1 MAVRKL
7 QFKPGV
13 NRETTRYA
21 AEGQWYE
28 TDKVRFR
35 RGLPQKIGGWEQVSS
50 NTYLGVAR
58 SLFNWATLS
67 GQNLIAAG
75 TNLKYYIERGG
86 AYFDVTPIRATT
98 AAGDVTFAAVNGDA
112 TLTVTD
118 ASHGALQND
127 FVTFSGAVSL
137 GGNITADVL
146 NQEYQIAT
154 IINGNS
160 YTIEAK
166 DTSGNL
172 VVANSSDTGNG
183 GSSTVGAYQI
193 NTGNEIE
200 VPFTGWGAGRW
211 GTGTWGT
218 GGTTLAPM
226 RIWSESN
233 FGEDLFFAHRGGVPL
248 YWDASNGVATRGV
261 YVSSLGGASDVPT
274 ITNLAFVSDIF
285 RFAFCFGAND
295 IGSSTLD
302 PMLIRWSDQED
313 VANWTPAATNQAGS
327 LRLSD
332 GTEIVDAIQ
341 ARQEIL
347 VWSDAALY
355 GLQYLGAPEVWGAQL
370 LGANITIASP
380 NAAVY
385 SNNIAYWMGIST
397 FYYYDGTVKTLPC
410 DVRSYVFDDFNQDQA
425 DQVVC
430 GSNEQFDEIWWFY
443 CSAGA
448 TQNDRYVVYNYVENV
463 WYYGNLARSAWLDSD
478 LRDFPVAATF
488 GNKLVNHEKGVDD
501 NESGTPTAFTA
512 NITSAQFDL
521 DDGDRFMLINKM
533 LPDMT
538 FEGSTADSPAATMTL
553 NPLENS
559 GSGRYDPAS
568 VGGNSSATVT
578 RTAVVPVEAFTGQ
591 VFTRVRG
598 RQMSIKI
605 ESTELGV
612 TWKLGA
618 PRMDM
623 RPDGRRG

>member
-35 RGLPQKIGGWEQVSS
+35 RGLPQKIGGWQRISAD
-50 NTYLGVAR
+50 TYLGVAR
-58 SLFNWATLS
+58 SLLNWATLNL
-67 GQNLIAAG
+67 QNLVAVG

-86 AYFDVTPIRATT
+86 AYFDITPIRATT
-98 AAGDVTFAAVNGDA
+98 AAGDVTFAAVNGSA

-118 ASHGALQND
+118 TAHGASQGD
-127 FVTFSGAVSL
+127 YVTFSGAVSL

-146 NQEYQIAT
+146 NAEYTVAT
-154 IINGNS
+154 VVDVDN
-160 YTIEAK
+160 YTITA
-166 DTSGNL
+166 TAT
-172 VVANSSDTGNG
+172 ANPADTGNG
-183 GSSTVGAYQI
+183 GASVVGAYQI
-193 NTGNEIE
+193 PVGNEVE

-211 GTGTWGT
+211 GSGTWGT
-218 GGTTLAPM
+218 GGATNAPM
-226 RIWSESN
+226 RIWSQSN

-248 YWDASNGVATRGV
+248 YWDASFGVDTRGV
-261 YVSSLGGASDVPT
+261 YVSSLAGASDVPT
-274 ITNLAFVSDIF
+274 IVNVAFVSDIF

-295 IGSSTLD
+295 FGSSVLD

-313 VANWTPAATNQAGS
+313 ISNWTPAATNQAGS
-327 LRLSD
+327 LRLSE
-332 GTEIVDAIQ
+332 GTEIIDAIQ
-341 ARQEIL
+341 ARQEVL
-347 VWSDAALY
+347 VWTDTALY

-370 LGANITIASP
+370 LGTNVTIASP

-385 SNNIAYWMGIST
+385 SGNVAYWMGT
-397 FYYYDGTVKTLPC
+397 NKFYYYDGTVKTLPC
-410 DVRSYVFDDFNQDQA
+410 EVRSYVFDDFNQQQA
-425 DQVVC
+425 DQVIC

-448 TQNDRYVVYNYVENV
+448 TRNDRYVVYNYVENV
-463 WYYGNLARSAWLDSD
+463 WYYGNLARSAWIDSD
-478 LRDFPVAATF
+478 LREFPIAATF
-488 GNKLVNHEKGVDD
+488 NNNLVLQENGVDD
-501 NESGTPTAFTA
+501 NETGTPTAVTA
-512 NITSAQFDL
+512 TITSTQFDL

-538 FEGSTADSPAATMTL
+538 FTGSTAGSPAATMTL

-559 GSGRYDPAS
+559 GSGRYNPAS

-578 RTAVVPVEAFTGQ
+578 RTAVLPVEEFTGQ

>member
-1 MAVRKL
+1 MAIKKL
-7 QFKPGV
+7 QFKAGV

-35 RGLPQKIGGWEQVSS
+35 RGLPQKIGGWQRISA

-58 SLFNWATLS
+58 SLFNWSTLS
-67 GQNLIAAG
+67 EQNLIAAG
-75 TNLKYYIERGG
+75 TNLKYYIEKGG
-86 AYFDVTPIRATT
+86 GYNDITPIRATT

-112 TLTVTD
+112 TITVSDTG
-118 ASHGALQND
+118 HGAFQND

-154 IINGNS
+154 RINDDS

-166 DTSGNL
+166 DTSGNTVL
-172 VVANSSDTGNG
+172 ADGSDTGNG
-183 GSSTVGAYQI
+183 GASVVGAYQI

-226 RIWSESN
+226 RLWSQSN

-248 YWDASNGVATRGV
+248 YWDASSGVGTRGV

-274 ITNLAFVSDIF
+274 IVNLAFVSDIF

-295 IGSSTLD
+295 LGGSSLD

-327 LRLSD
+327 LRLSE

-341 ARQEIL
+341 ARQEVL
-347 VWSDAALY
+347 VWTDSALY

-370 LGANITIASP
+370 LGSNITIASP

-385 SNNIAYWMGIST
+385 SNNIAYWMGTSK

-410 DVRSYVFDDFNQDQA
+410 DVRSYIFDDFNQEQA

-443 CSAGA
+443 CSAEA
-448 TQNDRYVVYNYVENV
+448 TRNDRYVVYNYVENV
-463 WYYGNLARSAWLDSD
+463 WYYGTMSRSAWIDSD
-478 LRDFPVAATF
+478 LRDYPIAATF
-488 GNKLVNHEKGVDD
+488 SNNLVYQEYGVDC
-501 NESGTPTAFTA
+501 NELGSA
-512 NITSAQFDL
+512 NPIVATITSAQFDL
-521 DDGDRFMLINKM
+521 DDGDRFMLINRM

-538 FEGSTADSPAATMTL
+538 FDGSTADSPAATMTL

-578 RTAVVPVEAFTGQ
+578 RTATVPVEAFTGQ
-591 VFTRVRG
+591 VYTRVRG

>member
-35 RGLPQKIGGWEQVSS
+35 RGLPQKIGGWQRISAD
-50 NTYLGVAR
+50 TYLGVAR
-58 SLFNWATLS
+58 SLLNWATLNL
-67 GQNLIAAG
+67 QNLVAVG

-86 AYFDVTPIRATT
+86 AYFDITPIRATT
-98 AAGDVTFAAVNGDA
+98 AAGDVTFAAVNGSA

-118 ASHGALQND
+118 TAHGASQGD
-127 FVTFSGAVSL
+127 YVTFSGAVSL

-146 NQEYQIAT
+146 NAEYTVAT
-154 IINGNS
+154 VVDVDN
-160 YTIEAK
+160 YTITA
-166 DTSGNL
+166 TAT
-172 VVANSSDTGNG
+172 ANPADTGNG
-183 GSSTVGAYQI
+183 GASVVGAYQI
-193 NTGNEIE
+193 PVGNEVE

-211 GTGTWGT
+211 GSGTWGT
-218 GGTTLAPM
+218 GGATNAPM
-226 RIWSESN
+226 RIWSQSN

-248 YWDASNGVATRGV
+248 YWDASSGVDSRGV
-261 YVSSLGGASDVPT
+261 YVSSLAGASDVPT
-274 ITNLAFVSDIF
+274 IVNVAFVSDIF

-295 IGSSTLD
+295 FGSSVLD

-313 VANWTPAATNQAGS
+313 ISNWTPAATNQAGS
-327 LRLSD
+327 LRLSE
-332 GTEIVDAIQ
+332 GTEIIDAIQ
-341 ARQEIL
+341 ARQEVL
-347 VWSDAALY
+347 VWTDTALY

-370 LGANITIASP
+370 LGTNITIASP
-380 NAAVY
+380 NATVY
-385 SNNIAYWMGIST
+385 SGNIAYWMGT
-397 FYYYDGTVKTLPC
+397 NKFYYYDGTVKTLPC
-410 DVRSYVFDDFNQDQA
+410 EVRSYVFDDFNQQQA
-425 DQVVC
+425 DQVIC

-448 TQNDRYVVYNYVENV
+448 TRNDRYVVYNYVENI
-463 WYYGNLARSAWLDSD
+463 WYYGNLARSAWIDSD
-478 LRDFPVAATF
+478 LREFPIAATF
-488 GNKLVNHEKGVDD
+488 NNTLVLQENGVDD
-501 NESGTPTAFTA
+501 NETGTPTAVTA
-512 NITSAQFDL
+512 TITSTQFDL

-538 FEGSTADSPAATMTL
+538 FTGSTADSPAATMTL

-578 RTAVVPVEAFTGQ
+578 RTAVLPVEEFTGQ

>member
-35 RGLPQKIGGWEQVSS
+35 RGLPQKIGGWEQLSS

-67 GQNLIAAG
+67 LQNLVSVG
-75 TNLKYYIERGG
+75 THLKYYIEKGG
-86 AYFDVTPIRATT
+86 AYNDITPIRATT

-112 TLTVTD
+112 TITVSDTG
-118 ASHGALQND
+118 HGAVQND

-137 GGNITADVL
+137 GGNITAAVL
-146 NQEYQIAT
+146 NQEYQVAT
-154 IINGNS
+154 RINDNS

-166 DTSGNL
+166 DTSGSTVL
-172 VVANSSDTGNG
+172 ANSSDTGNG
-183 GSSTVGAYQI
+183 GSSTVGTYQI
-193 NTGNEIE
+193 NTGNEIQ
-200 VPFTGWGAGRW
+200 VPFTGWGAGTW
-211 GTGTWGT
+211 SSGTWGT
-218 GGTTLAPM
+218 SGSTLAPM
-226 RIWSESN
+226 RLWSQAN
-233 FGEDLFFAHRGGVPL
+233 FGEDLFFVARGGAL
-248 YWDASNGVATRGV
+248 YYWDASSGVTSRGV
-261 YVSSLGGASDVPT
+261 LVSSLGGASQVPT
-274 ITNLAFVSDIF
+274 VANIAFVSDIF
-285 RFAFCFGAND
+285 RFAFCFGANP

-313 VANWTPAATNQAGS
+313 ISDWNPTATNQAGS
-327 LRLSD
+327 LSLSE
-332 GTEIVDAIQ
+332 GTEIIQVIQ
-341 ARQEIL
+341 ARQEVL
-347 VWSDAALY
+347 VWTDSALY
-355 GLQYLGAPEVWGAQL
+355 GLQYLGAPIVWGATL
-370 LGANITIASP
+370 LGSNLTLISP

-385 SNNIAYWMGIST
+385 SNNIAYWMGT
-397 FYYYDGTVKTLPC
+397 NKFYYYDGTVKTLPC
-410 DVRSYVFDDFNQDQA
+410 EVRSYVFDDFNSQQA
-425 DQVVC
+425 DQVVS

-443 CSAGA
+443 CSEGA
-448 TQNDRYVVYNYVENV
+448 TRNDRYVVYNYVQGI
-463 WYYGNLARSAWLDSD
+463 WYYGSLSRSAWLDSD
-478 LRDFPVAATF
+478 LRDFPIAATF

-512 NITSAQFDL
+512 NITSTQFDL
-521 DDGDRFMLINKM
+521 DDGDRFMLINRM

-578 RTAVVPVEAFTGQ
+578 RTATVPIEAFTGQ

-605 ESTELGV
+605 ESTAAGV

>member
-35 RGLPQKIGGWEQVSS
+35 RGLPQKIGGWEQLSS

-67 GQNLIAAG
+67 LQNLVSVG
-75 TNLKYYIERGG
+75 THLKYYIEKGG
-86 AYFDVTPIRATT
+86 AYNDITPIRATT

-112 TLTVTD
+112 TITVSDTG
-118 ASHGALQND
+118 HGAVQND
-127 FVTFSGAVSL
+127 FVTFSGAASL
-137 GGNITADVL
+137 GGNITAAVL
-146 NQEYQIAT
+146 NQEYQVAT
-154 IINGNS
+154 RINDDS

-166 DTSGNL
+166 DTDGNEVL
-172 VVANSSDTGNG
+172 ANASDTGNG
-183 GSSTVGAYQI
+183 GSSTVGTYQI

-200 VPFTGWGAGRW
+200 VPFTGWGAGTW
-211 GTGTWGT
+211 SSGTWGT
-218 GGTTLAPM
+218 SGSTLAPM
-226 RIWSESN
+226 RLWSQAN
-233 FGEDLFFAHRGGVPL
+233 FGEDLFFVHRGGAL
-248 YWDASNGVATRGV
+248 YYWDASNGVNTRGV
-261 YVSSLGGASDVPT
+261 LVSSLGGASQVPT
-274 ITNLAFVSDIF
+274 IANIGFVSDIF

-295 IGSSTLD
+295 IGSSAID

-313 VANWTPAATNQAGS
+313 IADWNPTATNQAGS

-332 GTEIVDAIQ
+332 GTEIIQAIQ
-341 ARQEIL
+341 ARQEVL
-347 VWSDAALY
+347 VWTDSALY
-355 GLQYLGAPEVWGAQL
+355 GLQYLGAPVVWGATL
-370 LGANITIASP
+370 LGSNITLISP

-385 SNNIAYWMGIST
+385 SNNIAYWMGT
-397 FYYYDGTVKTLPC
+397 NKFYYYDGTVKTLPC
-410 DVRSYVFDDFNQDQA
+410 EVRSYVFDDFNSQQT

-443 CSAGA
+443 CSEGA
-448 TQNDRYVVYNYVENV
+448 TRNDRYVVYNYVQGI
-463 WYYGNLARSAWLDSD
+463 WYYGNLSRSAWLDSD
-478 LRDFPVAATF
+478 LREFPVAATF

-512 NITSAQFDL
+512 NITSTQFDL

-538 FEGSTADSPAATMTL
+538 FTGSTADSPAATMTL

-568 VGGNSSATVT
+568 VGGNSSTTVT
-578 RTAVVPVEAFTGQ
+578 RTATVPIEAFTGQ

>member
-21 AEGQWYE
+21 AEGQWYD
-28 TDKVRFR
+28 TNKVRFR
-35 RGLPQKIGGWEQVSS
+35 RGLPQKIGGWQRISA
-50 NTYLGVAR
+50 NTYLGVVR
-58 SLFNWATLS
+58 SLFNWSTLS
-67 GQNLIAAG
+67 EQNLIAAG
-75 TNLKYYIERGG
+75 TNLKYYIEKGG
-86 AYFDVTPIRATT
+86 EYNDITPIRATT
-98 AAGDVTFAAVNGDA
+98 AAGDVTFSATNGDA
-112 TLTVTD
+112 TLTVADT
-118 ASHGALQND
+118 AHGALQND
-127 FVTFSGAVSL
+127 FVTYSGAVSL

-154 IINGNS
+154 IIDENS

-166 DTSGNL
+166 DTSGNEVL
-172 VVANSSDTGNG
+172 ADASDTGNG
-183 GSSTVGAYQI
+183 GASVVGAYQI

-200 VPFTGWGAGRW
+200 VPFSGWGAGRW

-226 RIWSESN
+226 RIWSQSN

-248 YWDASNGVATRGV
+248 YWDASSGVGTRGV

-274 ITNLAFVSDIF
+274 IVNLAFVSDIF

-295 IGSSTLD
+295 LGGSALD

-327 LRLSD
+327 LRLSE

-341 ARQEIL
+341 ARQEVL
-347 VWSDAALY
+347 VWTDSALY

-370 LGANITIASP
+370 LGSNITIASP

-385 SNNIAYWMGIST
+385 SNNIAYWMGT
-397 FYYYDGTVKTLPC
+397 NKFYYYDGTVKTLPC
-410 DVRSYVFDDFNQDQA
+410 DVRSYVFDDFNQGQA

-443 CSAGA
+443 CSAEA

-463 WYYGNLARSAWLDSD
+463 WYYGTLSRSAWIDSD
-478 LRDFPVAATF
+478 LRDYPIAATYS
-488 GNKLVNHEKGVDD
+488 NNLVYQEYGVDC
-501 NESGTPTAFTA
+501 NELGSA
-512 NITSAQFDL
+512 NPIVATITSAQFDL

-538 FEGSTADSPAATMTL
+538 FTGSTADSPAATMTL

-578 RTAVVPVEAFTGQ
+578 RTAVVPVEEFTGQ

>member
-35 RGLPQKIGGWEQVSS
+35 RGLPQKIGGWQRISAD
-50 NTYLGVAR
+50 TYLGVAR
-58 SLFNWATLS
+58 SLLNWATLNL
-67 GQNLIAAG
+67 QNLVAVG

-86 AYFDVTPIRATT
+86 AYFDITPIRATT
-98 AAGDVTFAAVNGDA
+98 AAGDVTFAAVNGSA

-118 ASHGALQND
+118 TAHGASQGD
-127 FVTFSGAVSL
+127 YVTFSGAVSL

-146 NQEYQIAT
+146 NAEYTVAT
-154 IINGNS
+154 VVDVDN
-160 YTIEAK
+160 YTITA
-166 DTSGNL
+166 TAT
-172 VVANSSDTGNG
+172 ANASDTGNG
-183 GSSTVGAYQI
+183 GASVVGAYQI
-193 NTGNEIE
+193 SVGNEVE

-211 GTGTWGT
+211 GFGTWGT
-218 GGTTLAPM
+218 GGATNAPM
-226 RIWSESN
+226 RIWSQSN

-248 YWDASNGVATRGV
+248 YWDASSGVETRGV
-261 YVSSLGGASDVPT
+261 YVSSLAGASDVPT
-274 ITNLAFVSDIF
+274 IVNLAFVSDIF

-295 IGSSTLD
+295 FGSSTLD
-302 PMLIRWSDQED
+302 PMLLRWSDQED
-313 VANWTPAATNQAGS
+313 ISNWTPAATNQAGS

-332 GTEIVDAIQ
+332 GTEIIDAIQ
-341 ARQEIL
+341 ARQEVL
-347 VWSDAALY
+347 VWTDSALY

-370 LGANITIASP
+370 LGTNITIASP

-385 SNNIAYWMGIST
+385 SGNIAYWMGT
-397 FYYYDGTVKTLPC
+397 NKFYYYDGTVKTLPC
-410 DVRSYVFDDFNQDQA
+410 EVRSYVFDDFNQEQA
-425 DQVVC
+425 DQVIC

-448 TQNDRYVVYNYVENV
+448 TRNDRYVVYNYVENI
-463 WYYGNLARSAWLDSD
+463 WYYGNLARSAWIDSD
-478 LRDFPVAATF
+478 LREFPIAATF
-488 GNKLVNHEKGVDD
+488 NNTLVLQENGIDD
-501 NESGTPTAFTA
+501 NETGTPTAVTA
-512 NITSAQFDL
+512 TITSTQFDL

-538 FEGSTADSPAATMTL
+538 FTGSTAGSPAATMTL

-559 GSGRYDPAS
+559 GSGRYNPAS

-578 RTAVVPVEAFTGQ
+578 RTAVLPVEEFTGQ

>member
-35 RGLPQKIGGWEQVSS
+35 RGLPQKIGGWEQISS

-67 GQNLIAAG
+67 GQNLVAAG

-112 TLTVTD
+112 TLTVSDT
-118 ASHGALQND
+118 AHGALQND
-127 FVTFSGAVSL
+127 FVTYSGAVSL

-154 IINGNS
+154 IINEDS

-166 DTSGNL
+166 DTSGNEVL
-172 VVANSSDTGNG
+172 ANASDTGNG
-183 GSSTVGAYQI
+183 GASVVGAYQI

-200 VPFTGWGAGRW
+200 VPFSGWGAGRW
-211 GTGTWGT
+211 GSGTWGT

-226 RIWSESN
+226 RIWSQSN

-248 YWDASNGVATRGV
+248 YWDASSGVGTRGV

-274 ITNLAFVSDIF
+274 TVNLAFVSDIF

-295 IGSSTLD
+295 IGGSTLD

-370 LGANITIASP
+370 LGSNITIASP

-385 SNNIAYWMGIST
+385 SNNIAYWMGLNT

-410 DVRSYVFDDFNQDQA
+410 DVRSYIFDDFNQGQA

-443 CSAGA
+443 CSAEA

-463 WYYGNLARSAWLDSD
+463 WYYGNLSRSAWLDAD
-478 LRDFPVAATF
+478 LRDFPIAATF

-501 NESGTPTAFTA
+501 NETGTPTAFTA

-521 DDGDRFMLINKM
+521 DDGDRFMLINRM

-538 FEGSTADSPAATMTL
+538 FDGSTADSPAATMTL

-559 GSGRYDPAS
+559 GSGRYNPAS

-578 RTAVVPVEAFTGQ
+578 RTAVFPVEEFTGQ

>member
-35 RGLPQKIGGWEQVSS
+35 RGLPQKIGGWEQLSS

-67 GQNLIAAG
+67 LQNLVSVG
-75 TNLKYYIERGG
+75 THLKYYNEKGG
-86 AYFDVTPIRATT
+86 AYNDITPIRATT
-98 AAGDVTFAAVNGDA
+98 AAGDVAFSATNGDA
-112 TLTVTD
+112 TITVSDTT
-118 ASHGALQND
+118 HGAVQND
-127 FVTFSGAVSL
+127 FVTFSGAASL
-137 GGNITADVL
+137 GGNITAAVL
-146 NQEYQIAT
+146 NQEYQVAT
-154 IINGNS
+154 RINDDS

-166 DTSGNL
+166 DTSGNAVL
-172 VVANSSDTGNG
+172 ANSSDTGNG
-183 GSSTVGAYQI
+183 GSSTVGTYQI

-200 VPFTGWGAGRW
+200 VPFTGWGAGTW
-211 GTGTWGT
+211 SSGTWGT
-218 GGTTLAPM
+218 SGSTLAPM
-226 RIWSESN
+226 RLWSQAN
-233 FGEDLFFAHRGGVPL
+233 FGEDLFFVARGGAL
-248 YWDASNGVATRGV
+248 YYWDASSGVTTRGV
-261 YVSSLGGASDVPT
+261 LVSSLGGASQVPT
-274 ITNLAFVSDIF
+274 VANIAFVSDIF
-285 RFAFCFGAND
+285 RFAFCFGANP
-295 IGSSTLD
+295 IGSSALD

-313 VANWTPAATNQAGS
+313 ISDWNPTATNQAGS
-327 LRLSD
+327 LSLSE
-332 GTEIVDAIQ
+332 GTEIIQAIQ
-341 ARQEIL
+341 ARQEVL
-347 VWSDAALY
+347 VWTDSALY
-355 GLQYLGAPEVWGAQL
+355 GLQYLGAPIVWGATL
-370 LGANITIASP
+370 LGSNLTLISP

-385 SNNIAYWMGIST
+385 SNNIAYWMGT
-397 FYYYDGTVKTLPC
+397 NKFYYYDGTVKTLPC
-410 DVRSYVFDDFNQDQA
+410 EVRSYVFDDFNSQQA
-425 DQVVC
+425 DQVVS

-443 CSAGA
+443 CSEGA
-448 TQNDRYVVYNYVENV
+448 TRNDRYVVYNYEQGI
-463 WYYGNLARSAWLDSD
+463 WYYGNLSRSAWLDSD
-478 LRDFPVAATF
+478 LRDFPIAATF

-512 NITSAQFDL
+512 NITSTQFDL
-521 DDGDRFMLINKM
+521 DDGDRFMLVNKM
-533 LPDMT
+533 LPDIT
-538 FEGSTADSPAATMTL
+538 FEGSTADSPAAVMTL

-568 VGGNSSATVT
+568 VGGDSSATVT
-578 RTAVVPVEAFTGQ
+578 RTATVPIEAFTGQ

-605 ESTELGV
+605 ESTAAGV

>member
-35 RGLPQKIGGWEQVSS
+35 RGLPQKIGGWQRISA

-58 SLFNWATLS
+58 SLFNWSTLS
-67 GQNLIAAG
+67 EQNLIAAG
-75 TNLKYYIERGG
+75 TNLKYYIEKGG
-86 AYFDVTPIRATT
+86 EYNDITPIRATT

-112 TLTVTD
+112 TLTVSDT
-118 ASHGALQND
+118 AHGALQND

-154 IINGNS
+154 IINEDS

-166 DTSGNL
+166 DTSGNTVL
-172 VVANSSDTGNG
+172 ADGSDTGNG
-183 GSSTVGAYQI
+183 GASVVGAYQI

-200 VPFTGWGAGRW
+200 VPFSGWGAGRW
-211 GTGTWGT
+211 GSGTWGT
-218 GGTTLAPM
+218 SGTTLAPM
-226 RIWSESN
+226 RIWSQSN

-248 YWDASNGVATRGV
+248 YWDASSGVGTRGV

-274 ITNLAFVSDIF
+274 IVNLAFVSDIF

-295 IGSSTLD
+295 LGGSALD

-327 LRLSD
+327 LRLSE

-341 ARQEIL
+341 ARQEVL
-347 VWSDAALY
+347 VWTDSALY

-370 LGANITIASP
+370 LGSNITIASP

-385 SNNIAYWMGIST
+385 SNNIAYWMGTSK

-410 DVRSYVFDDFNQDQA
+410 DVRSYIFDDFNQEQA

-443 CSAGA
+443 CSAEA
-448 TQNDRYVVYNYVENV
+448 TRNDRYVVYNYVENV
-463 WYYGNLARSAWLDSD
+463 WYYGTLSRSAWIDSD
-478 LRDFPVAATF
+478 LRDYPIAATYS
-488 GNKLVNHEKGVDD
+488 NNLVYQEYGVDC
-501 NESGTPTAFTA
+501 NELGSA
-512 NITSAQFDL
+512 NPIVATITSAQFDL
-521 DDGDRFMLINKM
+521 DDGDRFMLINRM

-578 RTAVVPVEAFTGQ
+578 RTATVPVEAFTGQ
-591 VFTRVRG
+591 VYTRVRG

>member
-67 GQNLIAAG
+67 LQNLVSVG
-75 TNLKYYIERGG
+75 THLKYYIEKGG
-86 AYFDVTPIRATT
+86 AYNDITPIRATT
-98 AAGDVTFAAVNGDA
+98 AAGDVTFSATNGDA
-112 TLTVTD
+112 TITVSDTN
-118 ASHGALQND
+118 HGAVQND
-127 FVTFSGAVSL
+127 FVTFSGAASL
-137 GGNITADVL
+137 GGNITAAVL
-146 NQEYQIAT
+146 NQEYQVAT
-154 IINGNS
+154 RINDNS

-166 DTSGNL
+166 DTSGSTVL
-172 VVANSSDTGNG
+172 ANSSDSGNG
-183 GSSTVGAYQI
+183 GSSTVGTYQI

-200 VPFTGWGAGRW
+200 VPFTGWGAGTW
-211 GTGTWGT
+211 SSGTWGT
-218 GGTTLAPM
+218 SGSTLAPM
-226 RIWSESN
+226 RLWSQAN
-233 FGEDLFFAHRGGVPL
+233 FGEDLFFVARGGAL
-248 YWDASNGVATRGV
+248 YYWDASSGVTTRGV
-261 YVSSLGGASDVPT
+261 LVSSLGGASQVPT
-274 ITNLAFVSDIF
+274 VANIAFVSDIF
-285 RFAFCFGAND
+285 RFAFCFGANP

-313 VANWTPAATNQAGS
+313 ISDWNPTATNQAGS
-327 LRLSD
+327 LSLSE
-332 GTEIVDAIQ
+332 GTEIIQAIQ
-341 ARQEIL
+341 ARQEVL
-347 VWSDAALY
+347 VWTDAALY
-355 GLQYLGAPEVWGAQL
+355 GLQYLGAPIVWGATL
-370 LGANITIASP
+370 LGSNLTLISP

-385 SNNIAYWMGIST
+385 SNNIAYWMGT
-397 FYYYDGTVKTLPC
+397 NKFYYYDGTVKTLPC
-410 DVRSYVFDDFNQDQA
+410 EVRSYVFDDFNSQQA
-425 DQVVC
+425 DQVVA

-443 CSAGA
+443 CSEGA
-448 TQNDRYVVYNYVENV
+448 TRNDRYVVYNYEQGI
-463 WYYGNLARSAWLDSD
+463 WYYGNLSRSAWLDSD
-478 LRDFPVAATF
+478 LRDFPIAATF

-512 NITSAQFDL
+512 NITSTQFDL

-568 VGGNSSATVT
+568 VGGDSSATVT
-578 RTAVVPVEAFTGQ
+578 RTATVPIEAFTGQ

-605 ESTELGV
+605 ESTAAGV

>member
-35 RGLPQKIGGWEQVSS
+35 RGLPEKIGGWDRISS
-50 NTYLGVAR
+50 NTYLGVIR

-67 GQNLIAAG
+67 QQNLVAAG

-86 AYFDVTPIRATT
+86 AYYDITPIRATT

-112 TLTVTD
+112 TITVSNT
-118 ASHGALQND
+118 AHGAIQND

-137 GGNITADVL
+137 GGNITGPVL

-154 IINGNS
+154 VIDPDT

-166 DTSGNL
+166 DTSGNEVL
-172 VVANSSDTGNG
+172 ADASDTGNG
-183 GSSTVGAYQI
+183 GASVVGAYQI
-193 NTGNEIE
+193 NTGNEVE
-200 VPFTGWGAGRW
+200 VPFTGWGG
-211 GTGTWGT
+211 GTWGAGPWGS
-218 GGTTLAPM
+218 GGATLAPM
-226 RIWSESN
+226 RIWSQSN
-233 FGEDLFFAHRGGVPL
+233 FGEDLLFAYRGGDL
-248 YWDASNGVATRGV
+248 FYWDATTAVGTRGF
-261 YVSSLGGASDVPT
+261 YVSSLAGASDVPT
-274 ITNLAFVSDIF
+274 VVNKALVSDIF
-285 RFAFCFGAND
+285 RFAFCFGANE
-295 IGSSTLD
+295 IGSAVID

-327 LRLSD
+327 LRLSE
-332 GTEIVDAIQ
+332 GTEIITSLQ
-341 ARQEIL
+341 ARQEVL
-347 VWSDAALY
+347 VWTDLALY

-370 LGANITIASP
+370 LGSNVTIAGP

-385 SNNIAYWMGIST
+385 SNNIAYWMGRNK

-410 DVRSYVFDDFNQDQA
+410 DVRSYIFDDFNLGQA
-425 DQVVC
+425 DQVIC
-430 GSNEQFDEIWWFY
+430 GTNEQFDEIWWFY
-443 CSAGA
+443 CSSGV
-448 TQNDRYVVYNYVENV
+448 TRNDRYVVYNYVENV
-463 WYYGNLARSAWLDSD
+463 WYYGNLARSAWMDSD
-478 LRDFPVAATF
+478 LRDYPIAATYS
-488 GNKLVNHEKGVDD
+488 NNLVYQEYGVDC
-501 NESGTPTAFTA
+501 NELGSA
-512 NITSAQFDL
+512 NPIVATITSAQFDL
-521 DDGDRFMLINKM
+521 DDGDRFMLINRM

-538 FEGSTADSPAATMTL
+538 FTGSTADSPAATMTL

-578 RTAVVPVEAFTGQ
+578 RTAVVPIEEFTGQ